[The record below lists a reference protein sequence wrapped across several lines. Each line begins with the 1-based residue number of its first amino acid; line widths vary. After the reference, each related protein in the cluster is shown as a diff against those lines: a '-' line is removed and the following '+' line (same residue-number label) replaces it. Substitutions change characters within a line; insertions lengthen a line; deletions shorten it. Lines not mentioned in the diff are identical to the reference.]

1 MSVFIMIKTGSVFVF
16 VHVIISC
23 FTIVGSISCTVQPG
37 PHPLWGLGEKWEKWE
52 RMDYSCSL

>member
-23 FTIVGSISCTVQPG
+23 FTIVGPISCTVQPG
-37 PHPLWGLGEKWEKWE
+37 PHPLWGSGGEVGEVGE
-52 RMDYSCSL
+52 DGLQL